1 MTITMPSDV
10 KPIHARPRPL
20 PSDKREFVRNHVDA
34 LEKFG
39 LVFRNPSSDWAHPVN
54 IVPKAGS
61 AKYRLTVD
69 LRQANALQ
77 RPSAYPMS
85 HLESQLSRLHGS
97 TCYQTYDLVQGYWKL
112 PLSE

>member
-1 MTITMPSDV
+1 M
-10 KPIHARPRPL
+10 
-20 PSDKREFVRNHVDA
+20 
-34 LEKFG
+34 
-39 LVFRNPSSDWAHPVN
+39 FRNPSSDWAHPVN

-97 TCYQTYDLVQGYWKL
+97 TCYQTYDLVQGYWQL
-112 PLSE
+112 PLSEESQACQTFVSPVRTFSPTRVLHGNSNAVAYL